1 MINDF
6 SNQHSLVNQYLKEL
20 RDVTIQKDR
29 LRFNRNIERLGEIFA
44 YEISKVMP
52 FKATETQTPL
62 GTANTQE
69 IAEQPVIATI
79 LRAGLPLQQGMLRYF
94 DHADSAYISAYRD
107 YYEDGTFNNV
117 VVEYIATPSLED
129 RIFILADP
137 MLATGNSI
145 VLAYKE
151 FIKKGKPKQIHIVSV
166 IGSRQ
171 GVEYVK
177 EHIPEATIWIAG
189 IDEVLNEH
197 SYIIPGLGDAGDLLF
212 GEKL

>member
-44 YEISKVMP
+44 YEISKKMP
-52 FKATETQTPL
+52 FKDTQTQTPL
-62 GTANTQE
+62 GTADTQE

-79 LRAGLPLQQGMLRYF
+79 LRAGLPLQQGILRYF
-94 DHADSAYISAYRD
+94 DNADCAYISAYRNHHP
-107 YYEDGTFNNV
+107 DGSFNI
-117 VVEYIATPSLED
+117 VVEYIATPPLND
-129 RIFILADP
+129 RILILADP
-137 MLATGNSI
+137 MLATGSSI
-145 VLAYKE
+145 VLTYKE

-166 IGSRQ
+166 IGSKQ
-171 GVEYVK
+171 GVEYVQK
-177 EHIPEATIWIAG
+177 HIPDATIWIAG
-189 IDEVLNEH
+189 VDEELDNH
-197 SYIIPGLGDAGDLLF
+197 GYIIPGLGDAGDLLF